1 MTQAPGQSIFEKRHE
16 RTMAD
21 YLRPLLSAVYP
32 PSAGQ
37 APKPIMKRLSQLR
50 LLTRVTAGQKSQR

>member
-1 MTQAPGQSIFEKRHE
+1 
-16 RTMAD
+16 MAD

>member
-1 MTQAPGQSIFEKRHE
+1 MMQAPGQSIFERRHE

-37 APKPIMKRLSQLR
+37 APKPMLKRLSQLR

>member
-1 MTQAPGQSIFEKRHE
+1 MMQAPGQSIFEKRHE

-37 APKPIMKRLSQLR
+37 APKPMLRRLSQLR
-50 LLTRVTAGQKSQR
+50 LLARVRSDQKSHR